1 MDKKIFSQIFIPET
15 LVKKETRIKFDS
27 IHFPVGLHLHCYPSK
42 T

>member
-27 IHFPVGLHLHCYPSK
+27 IHFPVGLHFTLLPF
-42 T
+42 